1 MKGGKRE
8 GAGRKP
14 KDAELKEL
22 ELIDSA
28 INQDDWARLYKV
40 IFEKAMKGDMMASR
54 LVLDRRWGKAKEH
67 IEHSGAIDGFSIAPI
82 EWVGEDS

>member
-14 KDAELKEL
+14 KDVELKEL

-28 INQDDWARLYKV
+28 INQADL
-40 IFEKAMKGDMMASR
+40 
-54 LVLDRRWGKAKEH
+54 LVFLVSHREFKKYIDFSKIAKDKILD
-67 IEHSGAIDGFSIAPI
+67 F
-82 EWVGEDS
+82 VGIH